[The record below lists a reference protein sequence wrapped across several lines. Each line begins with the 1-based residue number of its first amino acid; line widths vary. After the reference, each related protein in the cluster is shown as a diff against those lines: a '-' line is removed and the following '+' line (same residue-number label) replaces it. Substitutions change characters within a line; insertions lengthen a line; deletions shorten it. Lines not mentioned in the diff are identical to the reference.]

1 MSQHR
6 KRLSRLLALEKK
18 KREKLKAV
26 GIDYEFPGYS
36 AAVQATKEHEKPKHI
51 VFSSE
56 DYE

>member
-18 KREKLKAV
+18 KRDKLKSV
-26 GIDYEFPGYS
+26 GIDYDFPGYS
-36 AAVQATKEHEKPKHI
+36 AAVQVTKEHKKPVHI
-51 VFSSE
+51 VFNND